1 MWPVTTLCQC
11 ACRAVCQIIV
21 LTARKDTMNTITI
34 YRKMTETV
42 NHATPISLVAKIVTF
57 KANVTSAVK
66 STDLLVVYATTK
78 TEMCIRDSAS
88 L

>member
-1 MWPVTTLCQC
+1 
-11 ACRAVCQIIV
+11 
-21 LTARKDTMNTITI
+21 
-34 YRKMTETV
+34 MTETV

-78 TEMCIRDSAS
+78 TAPLSIQEMLPFATIGLPHKLSWLYS
-88 L
+88 LSLSL